1 MSDCPILS
9 IKNITKRFGG
19 VLALDNVSFDIQR
32 GEILGLLGANG
43 AGKSTLL
50 KIMGGV
56 LHSDSGEILLDQK
69 LYHAAN
75 ANEAH
80 QHGLISVYQELNLFL
95 NMTVAENMFLGRE
108 PKKSTGLIDWEK
120 IKTFTRDVLS
130 QFGLEIPVD
139 KVLQNLSVAQ
149 RHLVEIVRAMNENPR
164 ILMLDEPTAALSD
177 SQIKWLF
184 IKIRELVAAGTTVI
198 YVSHRLEEIID
209 LCDRCVVLKDGRF
222 SALLDGDFDQDRIIQ
237 AMIGRS
243 VEIEKKVNLCESE
256 CVVLSCRDLSEPG
269 KLYDISFET
278 RKGEILGIAGL
289 MGSGRT
295 ELLRALYGIDKCE
308 SMHLELNGEPIS
320 IKNSSDAIK
329 NGMVLVS
336 EDRKLEGLFLLESVV
351 NNLTSNVV
359 SRHAFLGFL
368 KRKAEVKVA
377 QETAESVRLNAGRLF
392 DITNKLSGGNQQK
405 VVLGKALLTGAQ
417 VMLLDEPTR
426 GVDVGA
432 RADIY
437 QLIQQLAD
445 EGRSIILVSSDWEEL
460 LALSDRVIVMAEG
473 RITVELCRDEI
484 TEDNFMRHSSI
495 ANVEETRN
503 KSKKPGLVQR
513 LRDWVLFANSNVVFF
528 AIFILLLLITGS
540 LISERFLTPVNLRNM
555 FLQSLVYILLT
566 MGQLFVVIAGNTDLS
581 MSATMTV
588 AGVIG
593 LTIANSGDGR
603 TLPAMAV
610 MLIFGVLI
618 GMTNGTLIL
627 VGKMNPLI
635 ATFGI
640 SIVLQGI
647 SLIISPRPLSPSP
660 DIFKQIF
667 KGTIL
672 GFPLVLFIGIFLF
685 AVISIVL
692 KHTSFGRRLFA
703 VGENSTAAAWSGLR
717 VTSTKY
723 IAFVLCSIMAVMAS
737 WYMYGRSGAAETI
750 VNTQMTL
757 DSIAFALIG
766 GASFSGGKG
775 SLGGSVLSI
784 FSVVIL
790 MNILNQ
796 LGVGTYAKD
805 VIKGALLVSVVVLNE
820 YRSLKARSMVKS

>member
-1 MSDCPILS
+1 MSDSPILT

-19 VLALDNVSFDIQR
+19 VLALNNVSFDIQR

-56 LHSDSGEILLDQK
+56 LHSDSGEICLDQK
-69 LYHAAN
+69 QYHAAN
-75 ANEAH
+75 ANEAR

-108 PKKSTGLIDWEK
+108 PKKPTGLIDWEK
-120 IKTFTRDVLS
+120 IKTSTRNVLS
-130 QFGLEIPVD
+130 QFDLEIPVD
-139 KVLQNLSVAQ
+139 MVVQNLSVAQ

-209 LCDRCVVLKDGRF
+209 LCDRCVVLKDGCF
-222 SALLDGDFDQDRIIQ
+222 SAMLDGDFDQDRIIQ
-237 AMIGRS
+237 AMIGRK
-243 VEIEKKVNLCESE
+243 VEIEKKVDLCESE
-256 CVVLSCRDLSEPG
+256 CVVFSCRNLSEPG
-269 KLYDISFET
+269 KLYDISFDT
-278 RKGEILGIAGL
+278 HKGEILGVAGL

-295 ELLRALYGIDKCE
+295 ELLRALYGIDKSE
-308 SMHLELNGEPIS
+308 KALLELNGKPIS
-320 IKNSSDAIK
+320 VKNTADAIK

-336 EDRKLEGLFLLESVV
+336 EDRKSEGLFLLESVV
-351 NNLTSNVV
+351 NNLTANIVN
-359 SRHAFLGFL
+359 RHAFMGFV
-368 KRKAEVKVA
+368 KRKAEAKAA
-377 QETAESVRLNAGRLF
+377 QETADSVRLSAGRLF

-405 VVLGKALLTGAQ
+405 VVLGKALITGAQ
-417 VMLLDEPTR
+417 VLMLDEPTR

-437 QLIQQLAD
+437 RIIQQLAD
-445 EGRSIILVSSDWEEL
+445 EGKSIILVSSDWEEL

-473 RITVELCRDEI
+473 RITAELCGDEI
-484 TEDNFMRHSSI
+484 SEDNFMRHSSI
-495 ANVEETRN
+495 ANVAGT
-503 KSKKPGLVQR
+503 KSKSEKPGIINS
-513 LRDWVLFANSNVVFF
+513 LRDQVLFANSNAVFF
-528 AIFILLLLITGS
+528 GIFNVLLIIMGS
-540 LISERFLTPVNLRNM
+540 MISQRFLTPVNLRNM
-555 FLQSLVYILLT
+555 FLQSFVYILLS
-566 MGQLFVVIAGNTDLS
+566 MGQLFVVISGSTDLS

-593 LTIANSGDGR
+593 LTIANSGIDR
-603 TLPAMAV
+603 TLPALTV
-610 MLIFGVLI
+610 MLLFGVLI
-618 GMTNGTLIL
+618 GVINGTLIL

-640 SIVLQGI
+640 SIILQGV
-647 SLIISPRPLSPSP
+647 SLIITPRPLSPSP
-660 DIFKQIF
+660 DFFKQVF
-667 KGTIL
+667 KGTFL
-672 GFPLVLFIGIFLF
+672 GFPLVFFIGIFLF
-685 AVISIVL
+685 VVISIVL
-692 KHTSFGRRLFA
+692 KHTPFGRRLFA

-723 IAFVLCSIMAVMAS
+723 IAFISCSLMAVMAS
-737 WYMYGRSGAAETI
+737 WYMYGRSGAAESI
-750 VNTQMTL
+750 VNTQMAL
-757 DSIAFALIG
+757 DSIAYALIG

-775 SLGGSVLSI
+775 SLGGTVLSI

-820 YRSLKARSMVKS
+820 YRSLKAKSMVKS

>member
-1 MSDCPILS
+1 MSSSPILT
-9 IKNITKRFGG
+9 IRNITKRFGG
-19 VLALDNVSFDIQR
+19 VLALDDVSFDIRR

-43 AGKSTLL
+43 AGKSTML
-50 KIMGGV
+50 KILGGV
-56 LHSDSGEILLDQK
+56 LHSDSGEVSLDTK
-69 LYHAAN
+69 VYHATN

-80 QHGLISVYQELNLFL
+80 QHGLISVYQELNLFM

-108 PKKSTGLIDWEK
+108 PKKPNGLIDWEK
-120 IKTFTRDVLS
+120 IKVDTRDVLS
-130 QFGLEIPVD
+130 QFDLDIPVN
-139 KVLQNLSVAQ
+139 VVVQNLSVAQ
-149 RHLVEIVRAMNENPR
+149 RHLVEIVRAMNEKPR

-184 IKIRELVAAGTTVI
+184 VKIRELVAAGTTVI
-198 YVSHRLEEIID
+198 YVSHRLDEIID
-209 LCDRCVVLKDGRF
+209 LCDRCVVLRDGCF
-222 SALLDGDFDQDRIIQ
+222 SAMLDGQFDQERIIQ

-243 VEIEKKVNLCESE
+243 VEIQKKVDLCESE
-256 CVVLSCRDLSEPG
+256 DVVFSCQNLSEPG

-278 RKGEILGIAGL
+278 HKGEILGVAGL

-295 ELLRALYGIDKCE
+295 ELLRALYGIDKCDADY
-308 SMHLELNGEPIS
+308 LELNGKTIS
-320 IKNSSDAIK
+320 IKNTTDAIN

-336 EDRKLEGLFLLESVV
+336 EDRKSEGLFLLEQVV
-351 NNLTSNVV
+351 NNLTANIVNK
-359 SRHAFLGFL
+359 HAFMGFI
-368 KRKAEVKVA
+368 KRKAEAKAA
-377 QETAESVRLNAGRLF
+377 QETADDVRLTEGRLF
-392 DITNKLSGGNQQK
+392 DIANTLSGGNQQK

-417 VMLLDEPTR
+417 VLMLDEPTR

-437 QLIQQLAD
+437 RIIQQLAD
-445 EGRSIILVSSDWEEL
+445 EGKSIILVSSDWEEL

-473 RITVELCRDEI
+473 CITAELCGDDI
-484 TEDNFMRHSSI
+484 TESNLMRHSSVANI
-495 ANVEETRN
+495 AGAKRKRE
-503 KSKKPGLVQR
+503 KPGIIKSLI
-513 LRDWVLFANSNVVFF
+513 DKVLYANSNAAFFGIFNVF
-528 AIFILLLLITGS
+528 LLIMGS
-540 LISERFLTPVNLRNM
+540 IISQRFLTAVNLRNM
-555 FLQSLVYILLT
+555 FLQSFVFILLS
-566 MGQLFVVIAGNTDLS
+566 MGQLFVVISGSTDLS

-593 LTIANSGDGR
+593 LTIANSGIGR
-603 TLPAMAV
+603 TLPALAV
-610 MLIFGVLI
+610 MLLFGALI
-618 GMTNGTLIL
+618 GVINGTLIL

-635 ATFGI
+635 ATFGV
-640 SIVLQGI
+640 SIILQGVA
-647 SLIISPRPLSPSP
+647 LIITPRPLSPSP
-660 DIFKQIF
+660 DFFKQVF
-667 KGTIL
+667 KGSFL
-672 GFPLVLFIGIFLF
+672 GFPLVFFIGIFLF
-685 AVISIVL
+685 VVISIVL

-723 IAFVLCSIMAVMAS
+723 IAFISCSIMAVMAS
-737 WYMYGRSGAAETI
+737 WYMYGRSGAAESI
-750 VNTQMTL
+750 VNVQMTL

-784 FSVVIL
+784 FSVIIL

-820 YRSLKARSMVKS
+820 YRSLKAKSMVKR